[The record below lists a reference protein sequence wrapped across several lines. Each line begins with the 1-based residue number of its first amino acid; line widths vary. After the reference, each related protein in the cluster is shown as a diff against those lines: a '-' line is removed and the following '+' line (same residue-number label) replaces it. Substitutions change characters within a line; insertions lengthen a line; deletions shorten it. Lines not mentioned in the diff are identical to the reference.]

1 MKIYLI
7 EAVDWLLS
15 VMSKQSSD
23 KARGFLEKMGVHV
36 LANTSASG
44 CVEILTNNY
53 SIPE

>member
-23 KARGFLEKMGVHV
+23 KARGFLEKMGVNV
-36 LANTSASG
+36 IANTRATG
-44 CVEILTNNY
+44 HADILTNNY